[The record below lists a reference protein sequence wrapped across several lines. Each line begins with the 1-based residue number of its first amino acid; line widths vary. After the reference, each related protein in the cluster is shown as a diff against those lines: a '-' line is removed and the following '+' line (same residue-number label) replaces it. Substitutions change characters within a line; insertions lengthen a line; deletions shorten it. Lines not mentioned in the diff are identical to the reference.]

1 MTTAERPMGV
11 AMIGTGM
18 VARTHLSAIRDADV
32 PVRLVGVLSR
42 STDRA
47 GRFAAE
53 AAGELGAEV
62 TVYSDVA
69 AICRD
74 DRVDIALIL
83 TPPDARRSLI
93 APLAAAGKA
102 VLLEKPVG
110 RTLAEAED
118 VVTLCEAAGVPLGIV
133 FQHRM
138 REASVAAKA
147 LVGSGRLGALGLAE
161 ISVPWWREQAYY
173 DEPGRGTYGRDGGGV
188 LISQAIHTMDLA
200 LTLTGPVTCV
210 TAMTGTTGLH
220 TNGGRGCRCL
230 GPALCQWRAGLADR
244 IYGQLPGRVREHHAP
259 LRTRKPA
266 AGRGCACT
274 SIGAMAGRR
283 HTALRRPPAAA
294 LIPMAFT
301 HDWHTG
307 AGGFR
312 ECSYRPGSARRSA
325 GGMRLAAH
333 ELIHAITTSARHG
346 PRIHLQQTGKPM
358 SLQIR
363 RHRHRSP
370 SCLRHDRTPDR
381 CGCVLRR
388 MVDGRVPETEAGFRE
403 TICGLPGLP
412 TMRSS
417 TGGYRPGR
425 HRRDS
430 EGSRSA
436 GHRGDAR
443 RQGRDGRQTRL
454 HHAGSACGACAP
466 FRRRPGASGPSITP
480 SGSRCPP

>member
-220 TNGGRGCRCL
+220 RMEAEDVAVSGLRFANGALGWLTASTASFPGTSESITLHFERGSLRLAEGVLHVDWRDGRTETHG
-230 GPALCQWRAGLADR
+230 
-244 IYGQLPGRVREHHAP
+244 
-259 LRTRKPA
+259 
-266 AGRGCACT
+266 
-274 SIGAMAGRR
+274 
-283 HTALRRPPAAA
+283 AAA
-294 LIPMAFT
+294 TTGGGADPMAFT
-301 HDWHTG
+301 HDWHTWVLEDFVNAVTSG
-307 AGGFR
+307 QAPAIAGR
-312 ECSYRPGSARRSA
+312 DA
-325 GGMRLAAH
+325 LAAH
-333 ELIHAITTSARHG
+333 QLIHAITVSAE
-346 PRIHLQQTGKPM
+346 TGTRFFYNKP
-358 SLQIR
+358 
-363 RHRHRSP
+363 
-370 SCLRHDRTPDR
+370 
-381 CGCVLRR
+381 
-388 MVDGRVPETEAGFRE
+388 
-403 TICGLPGLP
+403 
-412 TMRSS
+412 
-417 TGGYRPGR
+417 
-425 HRRDS
+425 
-430 EGSRSA
+430 
-436 GHRGDAR
+436 DA
-443 RQGRDGRQTRL
+443 
-454 HHAGSACGACAP
+454 P
-466 FRRRPGASGPSITP
+466 
-480 SGSRCPP
+480 